1 MAFLKGILATTL
13 VALNTIVVCVPLFV
27 IAALRAVSP
36 AGLKRWLSRK
46 LDHWIIDGWVA
57 TNRACFGLLRLCNVT
72 VEWQDAEQL
81 DRARWYL
88 VISNH
93 QSWTDILLLQ
103 TSLYGHIPPIKFF
116 TKRELIWVP
125 FIGLA
130 MWLLGFP
137 YVRRM
142 TKEQAA
148 KRPELVR
155 ADRDATLA
163 ACEEFRKHPTTVLNF
178 LEGTRFT
185 PTKHARQQARYQ
197 HLLNPKIG
205 GLSYV
210 LSGLSEELHR
220 LVDVTITYPHGTPT
234 FWEFMKGKC
243 PDAHLLVQC
252 REIPPEIRSKV
263 DDGEQRRVLAPWI
276 EALWREKDTR
286 LAAETVPG

>member
-1 MAFLKGILATTL
+1 VAFLKGILATTL
-13 VALNTIVVCVPLFV
+13 VALNTIVLCMPLFV
-27 IAALRAVSP
+27 VSAVRAVSP
-36 AGLKRWLSRK
+36 TALKRWLSRK

-57 TNRACFGLLRLCNVT
+57 TNRACFGFLGLCNVE
-72 VEWQDAEQL
+72 VEWQDAEGL
-81 DRARWYL
+81 DRNGWYL

-103 TSLYGHIPPIKFF
+103 ISLYGHIPPIKFF

-142 TKEQAA
+142 TREQIAR
-148 KRPELVR
+148 KPELVR
-155 ADRDATLA
+155 ADREATLA
-163 ACEEFRKHPTTVLNF
+163 ACEEFRNHPTTVLNF

-185 PTKHARQQARYQ
+185 PAKQARQEARFE

-210 LSGLSEELHR
+210 LSGLSSELNG
-220 LVDVTITYPHGTPT
+220 L
-234 FWEFMKGKC
+234 WEFMQGKS

-252 REIPPEIRSKV
+252 REIPQEVRAHA
-263 DDGEQRRVLAPWI
+263 DGDEQREVLAPWI
-276 EALWREKDTR
+276 EALWREKDAR
-286 LAAETVPG
+286 LAAQTVTL

>member
-13 VALNTIVVCVPLFV
+13 VALNTVVLCVPLFV
-27 IAALRAVSP
+27 VSVVRAVSP
-36 AGLKRWLSRK
+36 APTRRWLSRK
-46 LDHWIIDGWVA
+46 LDGWIIDGWVA
-57 TNRACFGLLRLCNVT
+57 TNRACFGVLRLCNVI
-72 VEWQDAEQL
+72 VDWEGAEQL
-81 DRARWYL
+81 SRDRWYL
-88 VISNH
+88 VVSNH

-103 TSLYGHIPPIKFF
+103 TSLHGHIPPIKFF
-116 TKRELIWVP
+116 TKRELIWIP

-142 TKEQAA
+142 TKEQIAQ
-148 KRPELVR
+148 KPELVR

-163 ACEEFRKHPTTVLNF
+163 ACEEFRHHPTTVLNF

-185 PTKHARQQARYQ
+185 PAKHARQQGRFK

-210 LSGLSEELHR
+210 LSGLSEELDR

-234 FWEFMKGKC
+234 FWEFMQGKC

-252 REIPPEIRSKV
+252 REIPPEIRIKG
-263 DDGEQRRVLAPWI
+263 DDDDQRNVIAPWV
-276 EALWREKDTR
+276 ESLWREKDAR
-286 LAAETVPG
+286 LATETVAA